1 MYKDVVKI
9 YVGDLTDATTEKI
22 FTEVQ
27 SRLEFANNK
36 YNAVDDFYLDII
48 KDEIAS
54 FSNFNSIE
62 KDYIVYSK
70 ESADK
75 TDNTEPWLVFSKED
89 LQEYT
94 DYLLAKGISAMIKF
108 NYIER

>member
-1 MYKDVVKI
+1 MYKDIAKI
-9 YVGDLTDATTEKI
+9 YIGDLTNATTEEL

-27 SRLEFANNK
+27 HRLEFTNNK

-48 KDEIAS
+48 KDEMTS

-62 KDYIVYSK
+62 KDYMVYS
-70 ESADK
+70 EETTDK
-75 TDNTEPWLVFSKED
+75 TTDTEPWLVFSKED

-94 DYLLAKGISAMIKF
+94 HYILAKGITNIIKF

>member
-1 MYKDVVKI
+1 MYKDIAKI
-9 YVGDLTDATTEKI
+9 YIGDLTDATTEEL

-36 YNAVDDFYLDII
+36 YNAVDDFYLDVV
-48 KDEIAS
+48 KDEITS

-62 KDYIVYSK
+62 KDYIVYRE
-70 ESADK
+70 ESTDK
-75 TDNTEPWLVFSKED
+75 TDNTEPWLVFSQED
-89 LQEYT
+89 LKDYT
-94 DYLLAKGISAMIKF
+94 DYLLAKGTSGILKF